1 MYKATKQW
9 QPNRYMQQFVRDGII
24 YFLMYVT
31 PFPSSPTHWDQHNS
45 RVPTQKLT
53 TCYFPRTTRHALYN
67 INVALLENNLTIS
80 STSMLFL
87 TTFCYIMICPM
98 MPRFIISVRELYD
111 RDLRHCWQGIDTGFS
126 VLSQPIFSENTVGSV
141 IAFACH
147 PREGAGGGVRRFD
160 SKCWEMGCRV
170 WAGSLGRNGKGW

>member
-1 MYKATKQW
+1 MKESVEMYEATKQW

-31 PFPSSPTHWDQHNS
+31 PFPPSPTHWDQHNS

-87 TTFCYIMICPM
+87 TTFCYNN
-98 MPRFIISVRELYD
+98 
-111 RDLRHCWQGIDTGFS
+111 
-126 VLSQPIFSENTVGSV
+126 LSHDAPVH
-141 IAFACH
+141 H
-147 PREGAGGGVRRFD
+147 PRARAV
-160 SKCWEMGCRV
+160 
-170 WAGSLGRNGKGW
+170 